1 MRPKFAMC
9 EGLKLPEEVEAALE
23 SSGYED
29 SSWRVIEPPSSS
41 EPRDVDDALDM
52 YSMIWE

>member
-1 MRPKFAMC
+1 MC